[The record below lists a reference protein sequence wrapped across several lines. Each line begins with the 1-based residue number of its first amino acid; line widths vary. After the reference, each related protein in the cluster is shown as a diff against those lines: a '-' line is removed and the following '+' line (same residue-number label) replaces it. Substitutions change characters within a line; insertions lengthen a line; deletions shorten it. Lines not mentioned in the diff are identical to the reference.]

1 MHAKGFR
8 YDRGVSARVHA
19 LVVVSIMA
27 SCYFTLYSGGPFQS
41 AYSQVL
47 IAYPLFAA
55 NVARNNISLTAVYI
69 VTGANMVAFE
79 LFRSYNVLGFAKY
92 STQDVYW
99 YRFVTVFLL
108 ILSGVLAFVN
118 NSYEEDDE
126 S

>member
-1 MHAKGFR
+1 
-8 YDRGVSARVHA
+8 
-19 LVVVSIMA
+19 
-27 SCYFTLYSGGPFQS
+27 
-41 AYSQVL
+41 
-47 IAYPLFAA
+47 
-55 NVARNNISLTAVYI
+55 
-69 VTGANMVAFE
+69 MVAFE

-108 ILSGVLAFVN
+108 ILSGVLTFVN